1 MDLISKKDLLDVTG
15 ISYGQLYRWK
25 RENLIPEAWFIKK
38 VSYTGQETFFPKD
51 QILDRVKTILEL
63 KDTYTL
69 EELSKMLSP
78 ENGGHF
84 TAQEVSSIEEID
96 PAVAQQIV
104 EIWGTDTPSFNQIA
118 FTAAICQL
126 TQSTEIDSAAK
137 AKLIKS
143 GADFVREPKKSAIF
157 CTIFQIDGKYQL
169 VFSNNPNPLHF
180 GKGAVHRGM
189 ISVTETGNHLKAKYI
204 TLFKNK
210 KED

>member
-38 VSYTGQETFFPKD
+38 ASYTGQETFFPKD

-104 EIWGTDTPSFNQIA
+104 EIWGPSFAPNSS
-118 FTAAICQL
+118 C
-126 TQSTEIDSAAK
+126 
-137 AKLIKS
+137 
-143 GADFVREPKKSAIF
+143 VRPNTFLYFAIF
-157 CTIFQIDGKYQL
+157 LPIL
-169 VFSNNPNPLHF
+169 
-180 GKGAVHRGM
+180 
-189 ISVTETGNHLKAKYI
+189 I
-204 TLFKNK
+204 TLTSFFTTSKLYHD
-210 KED
+210 EIMD